1 MSLTQET
8 LEHFLVGMTIH
19 EVTLYE
25 KGGQLHLFV
34 SEDPERWTNVSILTI
49 KAQEADQLEI
59 DIIGPSEEPIPELEA
74 EPF

>member
-25 KGGQLHLFV
+25 KDGQLHLFV

-49 KAQEADQLEI
+49 KAQEADHLEI